1 MDKKRMLGTLPNFA
15 HLFLGKTVTI
25 VEAMKQVLKLSP
37 GCKIL
42 AAAPSNAAADLLA
55 ERLKEHIARNMTD
68 NIDHYSIKT
77 K

>member
-1 MDKKRMLGTLPNFA
+1 MES
-15 HLFLGKTVTI
+15 FLSPALLQLNGYPGKTVTI

-55 ERLKEHIARNMTD
+55 ERLKEHIPRKPQLF
-68 NIDHYSIKT
+68 ILFI
-77 K
+77 